1 MDHDPTPRVH
11 TDHQM
16 VELVEFS
23 IVLVLNQ
30 NDPSILNPDFLKQ
43 RKIVDAQFQVREQPI
58 STPVFSQVLFDGGV
72 GVKADPE
79 RVIFEQKGTSLNA
92 TDILCPAMAKRFVT
106 LFPNNIYKAIGVN
119 PKGFLSFP
127 RSASRRKIVSRLL
140 NDTGKRLSFKDTIP
154 EIQLKAVY
162 HFEAKKI
169 VLDVVGAKRNEGNI
183 ATIPGILFQAN
194 VHRDLSVSPANA
206 REERIISVLSS
217 WERDLSDFMALSR
230 KLPYPRFLS

>member
-1 MDHDPTPRVH
+1 MDHDLTPRVH
-11 TDHQM
+11 TDHKI

-30 NDPSILNPDFLKQ
+30 NDPSILNPDFLQQ
-43 RKIVDAQFQVREQPI
+43 RKIVATQLQVREQPI
-58 STPVFSQVLFDGGV
+58 STPVFSQVLFNGGV

-79 RVIFEQKGTSLNA
+79 RIIFEQKGTSLNA

-119 PKGFLSFP
+119 PKGFLPLPQSV
-127 RSASRRKIVSRLL
+127 SRRNIVSRLL

-162 HFEAKKI
+162 HFEGKKI
-169 VLDVVGAKRNEGNI
+169 VLDVVGAKRKEGNV
-183 ATIPGILFQAN
+183 ARTPGIFFQAN
-194 VHRDLSVSPANA
+194 FHRDLSVSSSIT
-206 REERIISVLSS
+206 REERLVSVLSS
-217 WERDLSDFMALSR
+217 WERDLSDFMTLSR
-230 KLPYPRFLS
+230 KLPFPRFLS